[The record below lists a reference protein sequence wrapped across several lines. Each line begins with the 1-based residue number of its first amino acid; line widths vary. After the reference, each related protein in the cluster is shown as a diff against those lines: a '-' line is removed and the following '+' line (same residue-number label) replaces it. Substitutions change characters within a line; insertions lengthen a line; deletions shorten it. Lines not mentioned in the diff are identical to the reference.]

1 MLQVGA
7 IILSF
12 EEAGDLTALTPWK
25 AVDVW
30 SLRDV
35 LGDLVLGFVP
45 VSTCNRVEFYY
56 TADTDCHSQILDRVI
71 SFLPPLANGITPSH
85 QTGRSAARH
94 LIRLASGLESMV
106 LGETEIRAQL
116 KQAYEDAVKHN
127 TLDRRLRILF
137 QHVFQESRGI
147 RQEVPM
153 SRLPLSVATI
163 ATRHMLRLIAPQ
175 TEYLKEA
182 SLPHTAVVIGSGPMS
197 RQSAESLSRHFQ
209 SIVLVNRTVSKI
221 EPLAARLGAS
231 VLSFEEFV
239 AAPERVCEGGK
250 FPAAIVTATSRDDA
264 FLTPELVNR
273 ILKQRGGSEK
283 LCIVDMAL
291 PADVHPD
298 CATDERVSIIT
309 METIRKELDGNREKR
324 AEAARMAADAIE
336 KALIRT
342 EAAMISGVSSTLL
355 KDIQKEVRD
364 KSRQELDALLG
375 NRLSHLSAKDIRML
389 YDWAIRAH
397 KEMNRIHRKGL
408 ESVLEHY
415 YGSENGAPL
424 AERAE

>member
-175 TEYLKEA
+175 TEYLK
-182 SLPHTAVVIGSGPMS
+182 
-197 RQSAESLSRHFQ
+197 
-209 SIVLVNRTVSKI
+209 
-221 EPLAARLGAS
+221 
-231 VLSFEEFV
+231 
-239 AAPERVCEGGK
+239 
-250 FPAAIVTATSRDDA
+250 
-264 FLTPELVNR
+264 
-273 ILKQRGGSEK
+273 
-283 LCIVDMAL
+283 
-291 PADVHPD
+291 
-298 CATDERVSIIT
+298 
-309 METIRKELDGNREKR
+309 
-324 AEAARMAADAIE
+324 
-336 KALIRT
+336 
-342 EAAMISGVSSTLL
+342 
-355 KDIQKEVRD
+355 
-364 KSRQELDALLG
+364 
-375 NRLSHLSAKDIRML
+375 
-389 YDWAIRAH
+389 
-397 KEMNRIHRKGL
+397 
-408 ESVLEHY
+408 
-415 YGSENGAPL
+415 
-424 AERAE
+424 